1 MNGSLRLKATM
12 KDRILNA
19 ADSPRELEALYRLDP
34 KEFTRDFAEAFSRS
48 PGSMALRVWHE
59 RLFFAET
66 EAASAPAPGLRAVDI
81 RLTIALALIAG
92 TLARIPLL
100 VPEMDAGKFLAGNL
114 AGILGGSLIAYF
126 CIQRP
131 CRLKTA
137 LPIFAILLGT
147 VLYLNLLP
155 GPDKSQTSVLAC
167 LHAPFFFWSLLGI
180 AFAGGAWRNLPGRM
194 DYLRYNGE
202 LLVFTTVVLIG
213 GMVLTGLTLALFG
226 LIDVDI
232 TKFYMENVVIY
243 GAVAA
248 PIVATLL
255 VEKVVGNRFKI
266 TPLLAKVFTPLF
278 LATTVAYLVA
288 MIFKHKSPF
297 TDRDF
302 LIAFNGLLLVVLGL
316 CVFSISERRPEAPAG
331 SEDLMN
337 AALVSVTLMID
348 VIALA
353 AILFRLTSYG
363 FTPNRLAVLGANLLA
378 FCHLAGI
385 LYYYIR
391 FLRKSGEFSPLEKWI
406 VGYLPAYTAWS
417 LAVVIAFPLVFWFR

>member
-1 MNGSLRLKATM
+1 MIAQ
-12 KDRILNA
+12 ILNA
-19 ADSPRELEALYRLDP
+19 ADSPRELEALYRLNP
-34 KEFTRDFAEAFSRS
+34 REFTRDFAKAFSER
-48 PGSMALRVWHE
+48 PDSMALRVWNE
-59 RLFFAET
+59 RLFFAQ
-66 EAASAPAPGLRAVDI
+66 AGDSSVPASGLRAVDI

-92 TLARIPLL
+92 TLAKIPLL
-100 VPEMDAGKFLAGNL
+100 VPEIDPGRFLARNL
-114 AGILGGSLIAYF
+114 AGVLVGTLIAYF
-126 CIQRP
+126 CVQRH
-131 CRLKTA
+131 CRLKMA
-137 LPIFAILLGT
+137 IPIFGLLAGA

-155 GPDKSQTSVLAC
+155 GPDTSQTSVLAC
-167 LHAPFFFWSLLGI
+167 LHAPFFFWSLLGV
-180 AFAGGAWRNLPGRM
+180 AFVGGAWRNLPGRM

-213 GMVLTGLTLALFG
+213 GMVLTGLTFALFG

-232 TKFYMENVVIY
+232 RKFYMENVVIY
-243 GAVAA
+243 GAVGA

-278 LATTVAYLVA
+278 LATTVAYLIA
-288 MIFKHKSPF
+288 MIVKHKSPF

-316 CVFSISERRPEAPAG
+316 CIFSISERRPEAPPG
-331 SEDLMN
+331 LGDLMST
-337 AALVSVTLMID
+337 ALVWVTLVID

-363 FTPNRLAVLGANLLA
+363 FSPNRLAVLGANLLA

-385 LYYYIR
+385 FYHYIR
-391 FLRKSGEFSPLEKWI
+391 FLRKNARFSPLENWI
-406 VGYLPAYTAWS
+406 VGYLPAYAVWS
-417 LAVVIAFPLVFWFR
+417 LAVVIGFPLVFWFR